1 MAEAQNVK
9 IVQDAYAA
17 FGRGDI
23 PTLLGYM
30 TDDIHW
36 RPVIGTARH
45 VPFSGERRGKPG
57 VTEFFKQV
65 AESED
70 FQQFEPRE
78 FVAQG
83 DKVVALGH
91 YRATPKATG
100 KSFESDFVMVFTLRD
115 GKVADFQEFSDSAG
129 INAAFAAS

>member
-1 MAEAQNVK
+1 VHEAENTKV
-9 IVQDAYAA
+9 VQDAYAA

-30 TDDIHW
+30 ADDIHW
-36 RPVIGTARH
+36 RPVIGTAKH
-45 VPFSGERRGKPG
+45 VPFSGERRGKAA
-57 VTEFFKQV
+57 VAEFFKQV
-65 AESED
+65 SESED

-91 YRATPKATG
+91 YRAVTKATNKAFG
-100 KSFESDFVMVFTLRD
+100 SDFVMVFTLRG
-115 GKVADFQEFSDSAG
+115 GKVAAFQEFADSAA
-129 INAAFAAS
+129 INAAFA